1 MTITPRPPMPAA
13 PTLPFRDRDEA
24 GHALAARL
32 SEDFAAA
39 LQPAPS
45 AGDALVLALPR
56 GGLPVARHVAQ
67 ALGLPL
73 DVLIVRKL
81 GVPGQPEFA
90 MGAIA
95 SGGLRVLNDDVV
107 RELDISAASIDAVT
121 RAEAAELARR
131 EQLYRGQQAPPTIA
145 GRTVIVVD
153 DGLATGATMRAA
165 VRALRTQAPS
175 RIVVA
180 VPVSAADTA
189 EELRSEADAV
199 VTVATPEPFLAVG
212 RWYRDFDQ
220 VEDAEVRRLLAEAR
234 RAPAATAPERA
245 P

>member
-1 MTITPRPPMPAA
+1 MPIPPP
-13 PTLPFRDRDEA
+13 LPFRDRDEA
-24 GHALAARL
+24 GRALGAQLAALLR
-32 SEDFAAA
+32 
-39 LQPAPS
+39 PRPS
-45 AGDALVLALPR
+45 AADALVLGLPR
-56 GGLPVARHVAQ
+56 GGVPVAQQVAQ

-107 RELDISAASIDAVT
+107 RMLDISAASIEAVA
-121 RAEAAELARR
+121 RDEAAELARR
-131 EQLYRGQQAPPTIA
+131 AQLYRGHRPPPALA
-145 GRTVIVVD
+145 GRSVILVD

-165 VRALRTQAPS
+165 VRAVRTQAPA

-180 VPVSAADTA
+180 VPVASADTA
-189 EELRSEADAV
+189 DDLRREADLV
-199 VTVATPEPFLAVG
+199 VATATPEPFVAVG
-212 RWYRDFDQ
+212 CWYRDFDQ
-220 VEDAEVRRLLAEAR
+220 VTDAQVQRLLADAG
-234 RAPAATAPERA
+234 RAGPRGPATAEPG

>member
-1 MTITPRPPMPAA
+1 MPTA
-13 PTLPFRDRDEA
+13 PALPFRHRDEA
-24 GHALAARL
+24 GRALAERLAALAASWDRTN
-32 SEDFAAA
+32 AV
-39 LQPAPS
+39 
-45 AGDALVLALPR
+45 VLALPR
-56 GGLPVARHVAQ
+56 GGVPVARPIAQ

-107 RELDISAASIDAVT
+107 RMLDISAATIDAIA
-121 RAEAAELARR
+121 RDEAAELARR
-131 EQLYRGQQAPPTIA
+131 EQLYRGNQAPPALA
-145 GRTVIVVD
+145 GRTVILVD

-165 VRALRTQAPS
+165 VRAVRTQAPA

-180 VPVSAADTA
+180 VPVASADTA
-189 EELRSEADAV
+189 EDLRREADMV
-199 VTVATPEPFLAVG
+199 VAVATPEPFMAVG
-212 RWYRDFDQ
+212 CWYRDFDQ
-220 VEDAEVRRLLAEAR
+220 VSDAQVQRLLAEAR
-234 RAPAATAPERA
+234 RTGPHGPRDRPAPEHG

>member
-1 MTITPRPPMPAA
+1 MPAA
-13 PTLPFRDRDEA
+13 PSLPFRDRDEA
-24 GHALAARL
+24 GHALAACL
-32 SEDFAAA
+32 ATA
-39 LQPAPS
+39 LQPHLS
-45 AGDALVLALPR
+45 ASDAVVLALPR
-56 GGLPVARHVAQ
+56 GGLPVAHPVAQ

-107 RELDISAASIDAVT
+107 RELGISAASIDTIT
-121 RAEAAELARR
+121 RAEAAELVRR
-131 EQLYRGQQAPPTIA
+131 EQLYRGHHPPPAIA

-180 VPVSAADTA
+180 VPVAAADTA
-189 EELRSEADAV
+189 EDLRREADAV
-199 VTVATPEPFLAVG
+199 VTVATPEPFVAVG

-220 VEDAEVRRLLAEAR
+220 VDDAEVRRLLADAR
-234 RAPAATAPERA
+234 RRALLPASPPGAAGPGRA